1 MMNDNSNFIK
11 TIMKEELDN
20 GVVNHILTRF
30 PPEPNA
36 YLHIGHARAIIMNFE
51 LAKCFDGATNLRFD
65 DTNPSKEDTEYIE
78 AIKKD
83 IAWLGY
89 TPKSIHYG
97 SEYFERTYE
106 KAKLLIKKGLAFVD
120 DLTQEQLSE
129 YRGSINEPGKPSPFR
144 NRSVEENLRLF
155 EEMKEGKYANGEK
168 TLRAKIDMASPN
180 INMRDPVI
188 YRIMHVTHHQTKDKW
203 CIYPMYDFAH
213 PLQDAFEGITH
224 SLCSIEFEDHRP
236 LYEWVIANCEV
247 DAKPRQI
254 EWGRLGI
261 THMIMSKRYLKKLV
275 DEKVVEGYDD
285 PRMPTLVGLRRRG
298 FTPNAIKEFILSTG
312 LSKVNSTVDYGM
324 LEHFLREDL
333 KLKTTRPM
341 AVINP
346 LKVIIT
352 NYPEGQIEYVD
363 APNNME
369 NEALGTHK
377 MAFGRELYIERE
389 DFCEVKP
396 NKHWKRLSKD
406 IEVRLMHAYFIKCN
420 EVIKDENG
428 EIVGVDVDIAKE
440 IAKELGKELVI
451 KDIAFD
457 SIINEV
463 RTGKADIGAAG
474 ISYSDE
480 RAKKVDFSINY
491 SVSKQVVIVK
501 NDSFINSI
509 NDINDKKIAVQ
520 LGSVADTYVTE
531 NYKNAEIVRQKK
543 YLAAIEDLKVGKVDL
558 VVMDE
563 LPAKEIIEKNS
574 GIKILDGELT
584 SDSYGMIV
592 KKGNTELLEAV
603 NKVLNRLSSDG
614 SIDNFIIK
622 HTEE

>member
-1 MMNDNSNFIK
+1 MKNILRLSLLFICL
-11 TIMKEELDN
+11 IVMV
-20 GVVNHILTRF
+20 GC
-30 PPEPNA
+30 
-36 YLHIGHARAIIMNFE
+36 G
-51 LAKCFDGATNLRFD
+51 
-65 DTNPSKEDTEYIE
+65 
-78 AIKKD
+78 KKD
-83 IAWLGY
+83 
-89 TPKSIHYG
+89 
-97 SEYFERTYE
+97 
-106 KAKLLIKKGLAFVD
+106 D
-120 DLTQEQLSE
+120 
-129 YRGSINEPGKPSPFR
+129 N
-144 NRSVEENLRLF
+144 
-155 EEMKEGKYANGEK
+155 
-168 TLRAKIDMASPN
+168 
-180 INMRDPVI
+180 
-188 YRIMHVTHHQTKDKW
+188 
-203 CIYPMYDFAH
+203 
-213 PLQDAFEGITH
+213 
-224 SLCSIEFEDHRP
+224 
-236 LYEWVIANCEV
+236 
-247 DAKPRQI
+247 
-254 EWGRLGI
+254 
-261 THMIMSKRYLKKLV
+261 KLV
-275 DEKVVEGYDD
+275 MVTEA
-285 PRMPTLVGLRRRG
+285 G
-298 FTPNAIKEFILSTG
+298 FAP
-312 LSKVNSTVDYGM
+312 Y
-324 LEHFLREDL
+324 
-333 KLKTTRPM
+333 
-341 AVINP
+341 
-346 LKVIIT
+346 
-352 NYPEGQIEYVD
+352 EY
-363 APNNME
+363 
-369 NEALGTHK
+369 
-377 MAFGRELYIERE
+377 Y
-389 DFCEVKP
+389 
-396 NKHWKRLSKD
+396 
-406 IEVRLMHAYFIKCN
+406 
-420 EVIKDENG
+420 ENG

-563 LPAKEIIEKNS
+563 LPAKEIIGKNS

-592 KKGNTELLEAV
+592 KKGNTELLETV